1 MGWYDLFASFY
12 DSSLEA
18 LYVDARAAATK
29 ALRVQPGMRVLD
41 LPCGTGQSFDTLV
54 PAVGDEGTVVG
65 VDLSRGML
73 RKAERRVEANGWSNV
88 LLEESGVIEL
98 DAQRVEELL
107 GRAHVERVHVF
118 LGMTAFPDPQ
128 AAFDNLWSLLAPG
141 GRMVIVDV
149 YAESPTFQGRM
160 VNLVARADIRRRVW
174 EPLEAVGTAFE
185 REELP
190 SKPQHG
196 GTLVLATATKN

>member
-29 ALRVQPGMRVLD
+29 ALQLEQGMRVLD

-54 PAVGDEGTVVG
+54 PAVGADGAVLG

-73 RKAERRVEANGWSNV
+73 RKAQRRVESNGWSNV
-88 LLEESGVIEL
+88 ILEESGVTEVESTRL
-98 DAQRVEELL
+98 EEALGQAQ
-107 GRAHVERVHVF
+107 VERVHVF

-128 AAFDNLWSLLAPG
+128 AAFDNLWGLLAPG

-149 YAESPTFQGRM
+149 YAESPTFQGKM

-174 EPLEAVGTAFE
+174 EPLEAVGAGFE
-185 REELP
+185 RQELP

-196 GTLVLATATKN
+196 GTLILATATKD